1 MGVPLLKEELPV
13 VNKIWTRDFIMIF
26 LANFFVFLSFQMT
39 SPTLPLFVKELGGN
53 ERYIGLV
60 AGMFLFSALIVR
72 PFAGQ
77 ALETKGRRFVFLLG
91 LAILAVA
98 IGSFGYMMSIF
109 LLCAIRIVQGIG
121 WGYTTTASGTI
132 ASDLIP
138 AKRRGEGMGYFTLS
152 GNLAMAFGPS
162 FGLFLAD
169 VLTFQ
174 HLFLFCGVLCLA
186 AWIMASTITYKKV
199 DHASAPIKTNRF
211 DIYEKSAVA
220 PSVLVFF
227 ITVTFGGTA
236 TFLPLYT
243 IEKGLTGIQ
252 GYFFLYALAL
262 IFTRMFAG
270 KIYDQ
275 KGHQAVFIPS
285 TLFIVVAMLL
295 LARMP
300 SNMILYMA
308 AIFYGIGFG
317 AVQPALQAWSLEH
330 AARNRKG
337 MANATFYSF
346 FDLGIGIGAILFGQI
361 GYLFGYISIYIMA
374 AVSVGIS
381 IVAYLWILRKMK

>member
-13 VNKIWTRDFIMIF
+13 VNKIWSRDFIMIF

-77 ALETKGRRFVFLLG
+77 ALETKGRRFVFLFG

-98 IGSFGYMMSIF
+98 IGSFGFMMSIF
-109 LLCAIRIVQGIG
+109 LLCAMRILQGIG

-174 HLFLFCGVLCLA
+174 HLFLFCGVICLA

-199 DHASAPIKTNRF
+199 DASAPVKTNRF

-285 TLFIVVAMLL
+285 TLLIVVAMLL
-295 LARMP
+295 LAWMP

-308 AIFYGIGFG
+308 AILYGIGFG

-346 FDLGIGIGAILFGQI
+346 FDLGIGFGAILFGQI

-381 IVAYLWILRKMK
+381 MVAYLWILRKMK

>member
-1 MGVPLLKEELPV
+1 MLLPQLEL
-13 VNKIWTRDFIMIF
+13 
-26 LANFFVFLSFQMT
+26 
-39 SPTLPLFVKELGGN
+39 
-53 ERYIGLV
+53 IGLTF
-60 AGMFLFSALIVR
+60 MKKAL
-72 PFAGQ
+72 
-77 ALETKGRRFVFLLG
+77 
-91 LAILAVA
+91 
-98 IGSFGYMMSIF
+98 
-109 LLCAIRIVQGIG
+109 
-121 WGYTTTASGTI
+121 
-132 ASDLIP
+132 
-138 AKRRGEGMGYFTLS
+138 
-152 GNLAMAFGPS
+152 
-162 FGLFLAD
+162 
-169 VLTFQ
+169 
-174 HLFLFCGVLCLA
+174 
-186 AWIMASTITYKKV
+186 
-199 DHASAPIKTNRF
+199 
-211 DIYEKSAVA
+211 
-220 PSVLVFF
+220 F

-295 LARMP
+295 LAWMP

-317 AVQPALQAWSLEH
+317 AVQPDLQALQAWSLEH

-346 FDLGIGIGAILFGQI
+346 FDLGT
-361 GYLFGYISIYIMA
+361 
-374 AVSVGIS
+374 VSVPSSSDKLAIFLGI
-381 IVAYLWILRKMK
+381 